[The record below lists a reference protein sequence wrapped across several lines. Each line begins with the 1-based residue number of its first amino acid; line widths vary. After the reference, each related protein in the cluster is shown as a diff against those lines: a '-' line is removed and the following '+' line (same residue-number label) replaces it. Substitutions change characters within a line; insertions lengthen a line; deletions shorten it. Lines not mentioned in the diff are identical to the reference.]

1 MFDREHSHPQ
11 MPASLGCA
19 KIAHMEAVQSWDEVG
34 ERIAEARLASD
45 MSQGDLAS
53 EVGLDRTAMVR
64 IEAGDRRVSAL
75 ELSRLAQA
83 LGVPLAHFLSRP
95 PAPLVSRRAA
105 LDDVSDEA
113 TRASYRL
120 DAWLEQHARN
130 ADWLITEGFLTPP
143 QLDPSLQRKEGQ
155 VDPGALATAARK
167 ALGKPTGPLGPMADV
182 VEQLGLFL
190 TVVDESAEGA
200 SLLQNGYGVAVI
212 SGEAQPG
219 RRRWTAAHELGHHLL
234 QDEYH
239 SDAGVAAGRDERE
252 RQIDRFAECFIL
264 PAQDVQSAWKEVTEA
279 KKARPAMLSLAAS
292 YRMSWSAVVNRVR
305 NLGLIDNGE
314 ARRQKANS
322 PTRGD
327 FLAVLGEQPIPD
339 LEPGATGKLWRKA
352 VLSAWEEGAI
362 TAPRT
367 IELLYGALNVDE
379 LPTRSLEEPLP

>member
-1 MFDREHSHPQ
+1 
-11 MPASLGCA
+11 
-19 KIAHMEAVQSWDEVG
+19 MEAVQSWDEVG
-34 ERIAEARLASD
+34 ERIAEARLAAD

-53 EVGLDRTAMVR
+53 TVGLDRTAIVR
-64 IEAGDRRVSAL
+64 IEAGERRVSAL

-105 LDDVSDEA
+105 LEDVSHEA

-130 ADWLITEGFLTPP
+130 AHWLVSEGFLTPP
-143 QLDPSLQRKEGQ
+143 QLDSSGQRTEGQ
-155 VDPGALATAARK
+155 VDPGELAAAARQ
-167 ALGKPTGPLGPMADV
+167 ALGMPSGPLGPMADV

-190 TVVDESAEGA
+190 TVVNEPAEGA
-200 SLLQNGYGVAVI
+200 SLLQDGYGVAVI

-252 RQIDRFAECFIL
+252 RQIDRFAECFLL
-264 PAQDVQSAWKEVTEA
+264 PSQDVQSAWQEVTEA
-279 KKARPAMLSLAAS
+279 KKARSVMLALAAN

-305 NLGLIDNGE
+305 NLGLIDSGE

-352 VLSAWEEGAI
+352 VLGAWDAGAI

-367 IELLYGALNVDE
+367 IELLYGALAADE

>member
-1 MFDREHSHPQ
+1 
-11 MPASLGCA
+11 
-19 KIAHMEAVQSWDEVG
+19 MEAVQGWDEVG
-34 ERIAEARLASD
+34 ERIAEARLAAG
-45 MSQGDLAS
+45 MSQGSLAS

-95 PAPLVSRRAA
+95 PAPLVSRRVA
-105 LDDVSDEA
+105 LEDVPDEA

-120 DAWLEQHARN
+120 DARLEQHARH
-130 ADWLITEGFLTPP
+130 AHWLITEGFLTPP
-143 QLDPSLQRKEGQ
+143 PLDPSVQREEGQ
-155 VDPGALATAARK
+155 VDPVALAAAARSV
-167 ALGKPTGPLGPMADV
+167 LDRPSGPLGPMADV
-182 VEQLGLFL
+182 VERLGLFL
-190 TVVDESAEGA
+190 TVVDVSAEGA
-200 SLLQNGYGVAVI
+200 SLLQDGYGVAVI

-239 SDAGVAAGRDERE
+239 SDAGVAAGLDERE
-252 RQIDRFAECFIL
+252 RQIDRFVECFIL
-264 PAQDVQSAWKEVTEA
+264 PAQDVERAWQEVTEA
-279 KKARPAMLSLAAS
+279 KRIRPAMLALAAS
-292 YRMSWSAVVNRVR
+292 YRVSWSAVVNRVR
-305 NLGLIDNGE
+305 NLGLIDSAE

-352 VLSAWEEGAI
+352 VLSAWEAGAI
-362 TAPRT
+362 TAPRA
-367 IELLYGALNVDE
+367 IDLLYGALTMDE
-379 LPTRSLEEPLP
+379 LPTRALEEPLP

>member
-1 MFDREHSHPQ
+1 
-11 MPASLGCA
+11 
-19 KIAHMEAVQSWDEVG
+19 MEAVQSWDEVG
-34 ERIAEARLASD
+34 ERIAEARLAAG

-53 EVGLDRTAMVR
+53 KVGLDRTAMVR
-64 IEAGDRRVSAL
+64 VEAGDRRVSAL

-105 LDDVSDEA
+105 LEDVSDEA

-130 ADWLITEGFLTPP
+130 AHWLVAEGFLAPP
-143 QLDPSLQRKEGQ
+143 RLDSSVQRTEGQ
-155 VDPGALATAARK
+155 IDPGALAAAARE
-167 ALGKPTGPLGPMADV
+167 AVDKPSGPLGPMADV

-190 TVVDESAEGA
+190 TVVDEPAEGA
-200 SLLQNGYGVAVI
+200 SLLRDGYGVAVI

-252 RQIDRFAECFIL
+252 RQIDRFAECFLL
-264 PAQDVQSAWKEVTEA
+264 PARDVQDAWREVSPAE
-279 KKARPAMLSLAAS
+279 KPRPALLALAAN

-305 NLGLIDNGE
+305 NLGLIDSAE

-327 FLAVLGEQPIPD
+327 FLAALGKQPNPD
-339 LEPGATGKLWRKA
+339 LETGTTGKLWRKA
-352 VLSAWEEGAI
+352 VLSAWQAGAI

-367 IELLYGALNVDE
+367 VELLYGALTVDE

>member
-1 MFDREHSHPQ
+1 
-11 MPASLGCA
+11 
-19 KIAHMEAVQSWDEVG
+19 MEAVQSWEEVG
-34 ERIAEARLASD
+34 ERIAEARLAAD

-53 EVGLDRTAMVR
+53 RVGLDRTAIVR

-83 LGVPLAHFLSRP
+83 LAVPLAHFLSRP
-95 PAPLVSRRAA
+95 PASLVSRRAT
-105 LDDVSDEA
+105 LEDVSDQA

-130 ADWLITEGFLTPP
+130 AHWLIAEGFLTPP
-143 QLDPSLQRKEGQ
+143 RLDPSLQRTDGQ
-155 VDPGALATAARK
+155 ADPSTLAAAARK
-167 ALGKPTGPLGPMADV
+167 ALDLPSGPLGPMADV

-190 TVVDESAEGA
+190 TVVDEPAEGA
-200 SLLQNGYGVAVI
+200 SLLQDGYGVAVI

-239 SDAGVAAGRDERE
+239 SDAGVAASRDERE

-264 PAQDVQSAWKEVTEA
+264 PSQDVHNAWKEV
-279 KKARPAMLSLAAS
+279 KDPSSVRPTMLALAAS
-292 YRMSWSAVVNRVR
+292 YRMSWSAVVKRVR
-305 NLGLIDNGE
+305 SLGLIDGDE
-314 ARRQKANS
+314 ARGQRANS

-339 LEPGATGKLWRKA
+339 LEPGTTGKLWRKA
-352 VLSAWEEGAI
+352 VLNAWETGAI

-367 IELLYGALNVDE
+367 IELLYDAITVEE
-379 LPTRSLEEPLP
+379 LPTRILEEPLP

>member
-1 MFDREHSHPQ
+1 
-11 MPASLGCA
+11 
-19 KIAHMEAVQSWDEVG
+19 MEAVQGWDEVG
-34 ERIAEARLASD
+34 ERIAEARLAAD
-45 MSQGDLAS
+45 RSQGSLAA
-53 EVGLDRTAMVR
+53 EVGLDRTAIVR

-95 PAPLVSRRAA
+95 PASLVSRRAA
-105 LDDVSDEA
+105 LEEVSDQA

-130 ADWLITEGFLTPP
+130 AHWLITEGFLTPP
-143 QLDPSLQRKEGQ
+143 QLDPSVQRAECQ
-155 VDPGALATAARK
+155 VDPVALAAAARS
-167 ALGKPTGPLGPMADV
+167 ALGSPSGPLGPMADV

-200 SLLQNGYGVAVI
+200 SLLQDGYGVAVI

-239 SDAGVAAGRDERE
+239 SDVGVAAGRDERE
-252 RQIDRFAECFIL
+252 QQIDRFVECFIL
-264 PAQDVQSAWKEVTEA
+264 PAQDVKGAWQEVTDA
-279 KKARPAMLSLAAS
+279 QKVRPAMLALAAG
-292 YRMSWSAVVNRVR
+292 YRVSWSAVVNRVR

-352 VLSAWEEGAI
+352 VLSAWETGAI
-362 TAPRT
+362 TAPRA
-367 IELLYGALNVDE
+367 IELLYGALAIDE
-379 LPTRSLEEPLP
+379 LPTRALEEPLP

>member
-1 MFDREHSHPQ
+1 
-11 MPASLGCA
+11 
-19 KIAHMEAVQSWDEVG
+19 MEAVESWDEVG
-34 ERIAEARLASD
+34 ERIAEARLATD

-53 EVGLDRTAMVR
+53 KVGLDRTAMVR
-64 IEAGDRRVSAL
+64 IEAGDRKVSAL

-95 PAPLVSRRAA
+95 PASLVSRRVA
-105 LDDVSDEA
+105 LEDTSDEA

-130 ADWLITEGFLTPP
+130 AHWLITEGFLTPA
-143 QLDPSLQRKEGQ
+143 QVDSSVRRAGGSVDPS
-155 VDPGALATAARK
+155 ALAAAARK
-167 ALGKPTGPLGPMADV
+167 VLDQPSGPLGPMADV

-190 TVVDESAEGA
+190 TVVDEPAEGA
-200 SLLQNGYGVAVI
+200 SLLQDGYGVAVI

-239 SDAGVAAGRDERE
+239 SDAGVAASRDERE
-252 RQIDRFAECFIL
+252 RQIDRFAECFLL
-264 PAQDVQSAWKEVTEA
+264 PAQDVQSAWQGITEA
-279 KKARPAMLSLAAS
+279 KDSRAVMLALAAN
-292 YRMSWSAVVNRVR
+292 YRTSWSAVVNRVR
-305 NLGLIDNGE
+305 NLGLIDSGE

-339 LEPGATGKLWRKA
+339 LETGTTGKLWRKA
-352 VLSAWEEGAI
+352 VLGAWEAGAV
-362 TAPRT
+362 TAPRAV
-367 IELLYGALNVDE
+367 ELLYGAITVDE
-379 LPTRSLEEPLP
+379 LPTRTLEEPLP